1 MPARARPVILL
12 CFLEICIVPLPIE
25 LAQSHWHVR
34 SISISHIQ
42 AIELC
47 SHSHIHIHQTLYWRN
62 RECISRST
70 EFTGQHPHPHVEK
83 QWAHRITL
91 PGFPYVHQNSTPTL
105 KIPVVALI
113 CLCSPVSVRVL
124 RLHLYFPSPFP
135 RIYFSAFP
143 SARPVKSFYHR
154 KSYFF

>member
-47 SHSHIHIHQTLYWRN
+47 SHSHIHIHIHQTLYWRN

-91 PGFPYVHQNSTPTL
+91 PGLPYVPKLNSHTQNTRRCIDLFVFASEC
-105 KIPVVALI
+105 A
-113 CLCSPVSVRVL
+113 CSP
-124 RLHLYFPSPFP
+124 
-135 RIYFSAFP
+135 SALVFF
-143 SARPVKSFYHR
+143 KSF
-154 KSYFF
+154 SQNLF